1 MPEAAISEYF
11 YGDEAE
17 QFIYFRIPRQLITDP
32 RFKHLSTDAKLLY
45 GMLLDRMSLSVKNGW
60 YDEDGRVYIYYTVEE
75 ICGDMNCGRDKAMKM
90 LADLDTKKGVGLIR
104 RVRQGQGKPTKLYVK
119 RFTTGAVPSQP
130 APPEQPPFTPFSGV
144 DFSGVQKSISPTSAS
159 RESRRVGVEKTDP
172 NYTNQNQTDFSYP
185 DPSIYPPS
193 PPAGGG
199 SEMER
204 YEQREQIKANID
216 YDYLSRQC
224 PYDDVESLL
233 ELIVD
238 VVSSTASTIRIGK
251 EVLPAETVKRRFLQ
265 LDSSH
270 IEYVIDSLKQTT
282 TKINNIRAYL
292 LTALYN
298 APVTIGPYY
307 SAAVRHDFSCSA
319 GNVALTMFQMDGATK
334 IGTISFWHEQGRYVR
349 EESMKDGAKV
359 FVPARNSQRRG
370 YHHEFARPRGK
381 PLHQRKRPLGQAEKY
396 AGWKGHVG
404 LLTLPRLQ
412 KGKGRQ
418 AGDRGRRGCYHPTN
432 LRPFSQGQD
441 HQ

>member
-1 MPEAAISEYF
+1 
-11 YGDEAE
+11 
-17 QFIYFRIPRQLITDP
+17 
-32 RFKHLSTDAKLLY
+32 
-45 GMLLDRMSLSVKNGW
+45 MLLDRMSLSVKNGW

-144 DFSGVQKSISPTSAS
+144 DFSGVQKSSSPTSAS
-159 RESRRVGVEKTDP
+159 RESRRAGVEKTDP

-193 PPAGGG
+193 PPEGGG

-307 SAAVRHDFSCSA
+307 SAAVRHDF
-319 GNVALTMFQMDGATK
+319 G
-334 IGTISFWHEQGRYVR
+334 
-349 EESMKDGAKV
+349 
-359 FVPARNSQRRG
+359 
-370 YHHEFARPRGK
+370 
-381 PLHQRKRPLGQAEKY
+381 
-396 AGWKGHVG
+396 
-404 LLTLPRLQ
+404 
-412 KGKGRQ
+412 
-418 AGDRGRRGCYHPTN
+418 
-432 LRPFSQGQD
+432 
-441 HQ
+441 

>member
-1 MPEAAISEYF
+1 MPEAAISDYF

-119 RFTTGAVPSQP
+119 RFTTGAVPPQP
-130 APPEQPPFTPFSGV
+130 APPEPPPFMPFSGV
-144 DFSGVQKSISPTSAS
+144 DFSGVQKSSPPTSAS
-159 RESRRVGVEKTDP
+159 RESRRAGVEKTDP
-172 NYTNQNQTDFSYP
+172 NYTKSNQTDFSYP

-193 PPAGGG
+193 PPEGGG

-204 YEQREQIKANID
+204 YEQREQVKENID
-216 YDYLSRQC
+216 YNYLLQEH

-238 VVSSTASTIRIGK
+238 VVSSNAATIRIGK
-251 EVLPAETVKRRFLQ
+251 EVLPAEAVKRRFWQ

-270 IEYVIDSLKQTT
+270 IKYVIESLNQTT

-307 SAAVRHDFSCSA
+307 SAAVRHDF
-319 GNVALTMFQMDGATK
+319 G
-334 IGTISFWHEQGRYVR
+334 
-349 EESMKDGAKV
+349 
-359 FVPARNSQRRG
+359 
-370 YHHEFARPRGK
+370 
-381 PLHQRKRPLGQAEKY
+381 
-396 AGWKGHVG
+396 
-404 LLTLPRLQ
+404 
-412 KGKGRQ
+412 
-418 AGDRGRRGCYHPTN
+418 
-432 LRPFSQGQD
+432 
-441 HQ
+441 

>member
-90 LADLDTKKGVGLIR
+90 LADLDTKKGVGLLR

-130 APPEQPPFTPFSGV
+130 APPEPPPFTPFSGV

-159 RESRRVGVEKTDP
+159 RESRRAGVEKTDP

-193 PPAGGG
+193 PPEVDRWGID
-199 SEMER
+199 R
-204 YEQREQIKANID
+204 REQRERIKANID
-216 YDYLSRQC
+216 YEQLSLQC
-224 PYDDVESLL
+224 PCDDVESLL

-307 SAAVRHDFSCSA
+307 SAAVRHDF
-319 GNVALTMFQMDGATK
+319 G
-334 IGTISFWHEQGRYVR
+334 
-349 EESMKDGAKV
+349 
-359 FVPARNSQRRG
+359 
-370 YHHEFARPRGK
+370 
-381 PLHQRKRPLGQAEKY
+381 
-396 AGWKGHVG
+396 
-404 LLTLPRLQ
+404 
-412 KGKGRQ
+412 
-418 AGDRGRRGCYHPTN
+418 
-432 LRPFSQGQD
+432 
-441 HQ
+441 

>member
-1 MPEAAISEYF
+1 MPEAAISDYF

-119 RFTTGAVPSQP
+119 RFTTGAVPPQP
-130 APPEQPPFTPFSGV
+130 APPEPPPFMPFSGV
-144 DFSGVQKSISPTSAS
+144 DFSGVQKSSSPTSAS
-159 RESRRVGVEKTDP
+159 RESRRAGVEKTDP
-172 NYTNQNQTDFSYP
+172 NYTKINHPDFNHP
-185 DPSIYPPS
+185 DPSTYPPS
-193 PPAGGG
+193 PPQPNSVEGDRLA
-199 SEMER
+199 MER
-204 YEQREQIKANID
+204 YEQREQVKENID
-216 YDYLSRQC
+216 YNYLLQEH

-238 VVSSTASTIRIGK
+238 VVSSNAATIRIGK
-251 EVLPAETVKRRFLQ
+251 EVLPAEAVKRRFWQ

-270 IEYVIDSLKQTT
+270 IKYVIESLNQTT

-307 SAAVRHDFSCSA
+307 SAAVRHDF
-319 GNVALTMFQMDGATK
+319 G
-334 IGTISFWHEQGRYVR
+334 
-349 EESMKDGAKV
+349 
-359 FVPARNSQRRG
+359 
-370 YHHEFARPRGK
+370 
-381 PLHQRKRPLGQAEKY
+381 
-396 AGWKGHVG
+396 
-404 LLTLPRLQ
+404 
-412 KGKGRQ
+412 
-418 AGDRGRRGCYHPTN
+418 
-432 LRPFSQGQD
+432 
-441 HQ
+441 

>member
-119 RFTTGAVPSQP
+119 RFTTGAVPPQP
-130 APPEQPPFTPFSGV
+130 APPEPPPFMPFSGV
-144 DFSGVQKSISPTSAS
+144 DFSGVQKSSSPTSAS
-159 RESRRVGVEKTDP
+159 RESRRAGVEKTDP
-172 NYTNQNQTDFSYP
+172 NYTKSNQTDFSYP

-193 PPAGGG
+193 PPAGDG

-204 YEQREQIKANID
+204 YEQREQVKENID
-216 YDYLSRQC
+216 YNYLLQEH

-238 VVSSTASTIRIGK
+238 VVSSNAATIRIGK
-251 EVLPAETVKRRFLQ
+251 EVLPAEAVKRRFWQ

-270 IEYVIDSLKQTT
+270 IKYVIESLNQTT

-307 SAAVRHDFSCSA
+307 SAAVRHDF
-319 GNVALTMFQMDGATK
+319 G
-334 IGTISFWHEQGRYVR
+334 
-349 EESMKDGAKV
+349 
-359 FVPARNSQRRG
+359 
-370 YHHEFARPRGK
+370 
-381 PLHQRKRPLGQAEKY
+381 
-396 AGWKGHVG
+396 
-404 LLTLPRLQ
+404 
-412 KGKGRQ
+412 
-418 AGDRGRRGCYHPTN
+418 
-432 LRPFSQGQD
+432 
-441 HQ
+441 

>member
-1 MPEAAISEYF
+1 MPEAAISDYF

-130 APPEQPPFTPFSGV
+130 APPEPPPFTPFSGV

-159 RESRRVGVEKTDP
+159 RESRCAGVEKTDP
-172 NYTNQNQTDFSYP
+172 NYTKSNQTDFSYP

-193 PPAGGG
+193 PPEGGG

-204 YEQREQIKANID
+204 YEQREQIKENID
-216 YDYLSRQC
+216 YDHLLREH

-238 VVSSTASTIRIGK
+238 VVSSTAVTIRIGK
-251 EVLPAETVKRRFLQ
+251 EVLPAETVKRRFLE

-270 IEYVIDSLKQTT
+270 IAYVIESLNQTT

-307 SAAVRHDFSCSA
+307 SAAVRHDF
-319 GNVALTMFQMDGATK
+319 G
-334 IGTISFWHEQGRYVR
+334 
-349 EESMKDGAKV
+349 
-359 FVPARNSQRRG
+359 
-370 YHHEFARPRGK
+370 
-381 PLHQRKRPLGQAEKY
+381 
-396 AGWKGHVG
+396 
-404 LLTLPRLQ
+404 
-412 KGKGRQ
+412 
-418 AGDRGRRGCYHPTN
+418 
-432 LRPFSQGQD
+432 
-441 HQ
+441 

>member
-1 MPEAAISEYF
+1 MPEAAISDYF

-119 RFTTGAVPSQP
+119 RFTTGAVPPQP
-130 APPEQPPFTPFSGV
+130 APPEPPPFMPFSGV

-159 RESRRVGVEKTDP
+159 RESRRAGVEKTDP
-172 NYTNQNQTDFSYP
+172 NYTKSNQTDFSYP

-193 PPAGGG
+193 PPAGDG

-204 YEQREQIKANID
+204 YEQREQVKENID
-216 YDYLSRQC
+216 YNYLLQEH

-238 VVSSTASTIRIGK
+238 VVSSNAATIRIGK
-251 EVLPAETVKRRFLQ
+251 EVLPAEAVKRRFWQ

-270 IEYVIDSLKQTT
+270 IKYVIESLNQTT

-307 SAAVRHDFSCSA
+307 SAAVRHDF
-319 GNVALTMFQMDGATK
+319 G
-334 IGTISFWHEQGRYVR
+334 
-349 EESMKDGAKV
+349 
-359 FVPARNSQRRG
+359 
-370 YHHEFARPRGK
+370 
-381 PLHQRKRPLGQAEKY
+381 
-396 AGWKGHVG
+396 
-404 LLTLPRLQ
+404 
-412 KGKGRQ
+412 
-418 AGDRGRRGCYHPTN
+418 
-432 LRPFSQGQD
+432 
-441 HQ
+441 

>member
-32 RFKHLSTDAKLLY
+32 HFKYLSTDAKLLY

-104 RVRQGQGKPTKLYVK
+104 RVKQGQGKPTKLYVK
-119 RFTTGAVPSQP
+119 RFTTGSVLPQP
-130 APPEQPPFTPFSGV
+130 PPPEQLPFTPFPGG
-144 DFSGVQKSISPTSAS
+144 DFSGVQKSSSPTSAG
-159 RESRRVGVEKTDP
+159 RESRCAGVEKTDP

-193 PPAGGG
+193 PPEGGG

-216 YDYLSRQC
+216 YDYLRRQC
-224 PYDDVESLL
+224 PYDGVESLL

-238 VVSSTASTIRIGK
+238 VVGSTASTIRIGK

-270 IEYVIDSLKQTT
+270 IEYVINSLKQTT

-307 SAAVRHDFSCSA
+307 SAAVRHDF
-319 GNVALTMFQMDGATK
+319 G
-334 IGTISFWHEQGRYVR
+334 
-349 EESMKDGAKV
+349 
-359 FVPARNSQRRG
+359 
-370 YHHEFARPRGK
+370 
-381 PLHQRKRPLGQAEKY
+381 
-396 AGWKGHVG
+396 
-404 LLTLPRLQ
+404 
-412 KGKGRQ
+412 
-418 AGDRGRRGCYHPTN
+418 
-432 LRPFSQGQD
+432 
-441 HQ
+441 